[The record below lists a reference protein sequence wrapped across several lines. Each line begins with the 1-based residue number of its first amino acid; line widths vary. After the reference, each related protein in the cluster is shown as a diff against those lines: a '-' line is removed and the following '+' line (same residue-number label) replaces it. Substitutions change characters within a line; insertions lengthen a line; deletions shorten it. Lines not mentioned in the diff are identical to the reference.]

1 MMEQHYLE
9 LGMRMRL
16 RRRELHL
23 TQKELAALC
32 HVSANHIS
40 AVESAK
46 EKPSLDMLILLCDAL
61 RTTPDFLLLEASM
74 PKPIPCP
81 ILRTSFAYAPRRTL
95 LLPANLLNCLLPATA
110 KRGTGKLH
118 LTQIFLQPG

>member
-46 EKPSLDMLILLCDAL
+46 RNPVWIC
-61 RTTPDFLLLEASM
+61 
-74 PKPIPCP
+74 
-81 ILRTSFAYAPRRTL
+81 
-95 LLPANLLNCLLPATA
+95 
-110 KRGTGKLH
+110 
-118 LTQIFLQPG
+118 

>member
-40 AVESAK
+40 AVESAR
-46 EKPSLDMLILLCDAL
+46 ETQSGYVDPSVRC
-61 RTTPDFLLLEASM
+61 TPDY
-74 PKPIPCP
+74 P
-81 ILRTSFAYAPRRTL
+81 
-95 LLPANLLNCLLPATA
+95 
-110 KRGTGKLH
+110 
-118 LTQIFLQPG
+118 

>member
-1 MMEQHYLE
+1 MLEQHYLE

-61 RTTPDFLLLEASM
+61 RTTLIFCSLEASM
-74 PKPIPCP
+74 PNQFPVQSCGQAS
-81 ILRTSFAYAPRRTL
+81 LM
-95 LLPANLLNCLLPATA
+95 LPAGHCSCQ
-110 KRGTGKLH
+110 R
-118 LTQIFLQPG
+118 IY

>member
-40 AVESAK
+40 AMESAK

-61 RTTPDFLLLEASM
+61 RTTPDFLLLGSIHAKTNSLSNLADKLRLCSPQDIALASEF
-74 PKPIPCP
+74 IE
-81 ILRTSFAYAPRRTL
+81 L
-95 LLPANLLNCLLPATA
+95 LITRNSKAWNRENY
-110 KRGTGKLH
+110 
-118 LTQIFLQPG
+118 I

>member
-46 EKPSLDMLILLCDAL
+46 EKQSGYVDPSVRC
-61 RTTPDFLLLEASM
+61 TPDD
-74 PKPIPCP
+74 P
-81 ILRTSFAYAPRRTL
+81 
-95 LLPANLLNCLLPATA
+95 
-110 KRGTGKLH
+110 
-118 LTQIFLQPG
+118 

>member
-61 RTTPDFLLLEASM
+61 RTTPDFLLLGS
-74 PKPIPCP
+74 
-81 ILRTSFAYAPRRTL
+81 SYS
-95 LLPANLLNCLLPATA
+95 LPATA
-110 KRGTGKLH
+110 KHGTGK
-118 LTQIFLQPG
+118 TTSDPIFLQPG